1 MQTTAPDLGMKSMTP
16 VEGEPFPWTNK
27 MPALAQEAAG
37 ILARSLDA
45 ESVWIFG
52 SVARQDWSRNSDLDL
67 LVVVNQSD
75 QPRHRRARQ
84 AHTLLEGIKAPKDVV
99 VLTMEE
105 WNREGRA
112 AASLVSTVRRE
123 GVCLYER
130 GK

>member
-1 MQTTAPDLGMKSMTP
+1 MAP
-16 VEGEPFPWTNK
+16 VETEPFPWTNN
-27 MPALAQEAAG
+27 MPALAREAAG

-52 SVARQDWSRNSDLDL
+52 SVARQDWNRDSDLDL
-67 LVVVNQSD
+67 LVVVSQSD

-112 AASLVSTVRRE
+112 EASLVSTVRRE